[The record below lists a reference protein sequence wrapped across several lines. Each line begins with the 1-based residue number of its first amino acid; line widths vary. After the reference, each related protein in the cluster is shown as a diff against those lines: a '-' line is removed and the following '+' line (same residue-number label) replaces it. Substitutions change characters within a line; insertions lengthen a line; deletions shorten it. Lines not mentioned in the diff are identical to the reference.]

1 MKAGAVDY
9 LDSPVAFEALLE
21 AVASALAE
29 VREAMEADRSL
40 DFARA
45 RISGM
50 SMREHEVLEGLV
62 AGETNKLIGRRL
74 GISPRTVEVHRAHL
88 MERLDVR
95 SLPELVLLAAA
106 AARR

>member
-1 MKAGAVDY
+1 
-9 LDSPVAFEALLE
+9 
-21 AVASALAE
+21 
-29 VREAMEADRSL
+29 
-40 DFARA
+40 
-45 RISGM
+45 M

-62 AGETNKLIGRRL
+62 AGETNKLIGRSL
-74 GISPRTVEVHRAHL
+74 GISHRTVEVHRAHL